1 MSLSRRRFTQ
11 LGSLAVASGLLADP
25 ASAKSPNRQ
34 FEEYRSHDALG
45 LAELVRTGQASPME
59 LLDLAI
65 ARTEAV
71 NPIINAV
78 VLEHYELAREQV
90 RRGLPA
96 GPFRG
101 VPFLLK
107 DLGIALKGTITTE
120 GSRFFSDQRLD
131 YDSTLVERYRQAGLT
146 IFGKTHSPEFGS
158 APSSESALFGKT
170 RNPWD
175 LAHSAGGS
183 SGGSAAAVAAGIIP
197 AAHASDGGGSI
208 RIPAS
213 ACGLLGLKPT
223 RGRVPMG
230 PANYESRD
238 GLSAMHVVSR
248 SVRDCAAL
256 LDVSQGPAL
265 GDAYASPVRQQPF
278 LQAMSVKPGKL
289 RIALM
294 HEPMLPLPVDS
305 ACRDAVEAA
314 AKLCESLGHRVTQDR
329 PALDA
334 MELWQTLGLV
344 SNVLV
349 AEKIGAREQ
358 QLGRSAGTNDIEPA
372 NLRALAQARKLD
384 AVSHSKARSILHN
397 ASRRL
402 AEFMENYDL
411 ILSPTLALVPPPLGV
426 LALDQP
432 PEVYSREGG
441 RAGAF
446 TALYNMTGQP
456 AISVPL
462 HWSADGLPIGV
473 MFAGRFGDEALL
485 LQMAAQLEEAKPWFH
500 RVPQLTP

>member
-1 MSLSRRRFTQ
+1 MPLSRRRFTQ
-11 LGSLAVASGLLADP
+11 LSSLVVASGLLPQA
-25 ASAKSPNRQ
+25 AMAKPNARN
-34 FEEYRSHDALG
+34 FEEYRSYDALG
-45 LAELVRTGQASPME
+45 LTELVSTGQASPME

-71 NPIINAV
+71 NPAINAV
-78 VLEHYELAREQV
+78 VIKHYELAREQV
-90 RRGLPA
+90 RQGVPA
-96 GPFRG
+96 GPFQG

-107 DLGIALKGTITTE
+107 DLGIALKGTVTTE
-120 GSRFFSDQRLD
+120 GSRFFSKQRLD
-131 YDSTLVERYRQAGLT
+131 YDSTLVERYRRAGLT

-170 RNPWD
+170 HNPWN

-230 PANYESRD
+230 PANYETRD

-256 LDVSQGPAL
+256 LDISQGAAP
-265 GDAYASPVRQQPF
+265 GDAYAAPARHRPF
-278 LQAMSVKPGKL
+278 LEAMSAKPGKL

-294 HEPMLPLPVDS
+294 REPLLPLPVDS
-305 ACRDAVEAA
+305 ACRDAVDAA
-314 AKLCESLGHRVTQDR
+314 ARLCESLGHRVSEDQPT
-329 PALDA
+329 LDA
-334 MELWQTLGLV
+334 MELWQTLGQV

-349 AEKIGAREQ
+349 AGKIAAREQ
-358 QLGRSAGTNDIEPA
+358 QLGRSAGKNDIEPA
-372 NLRALAQARKLD
+372 NLRSLADGRKID
-384 AVSHSKARSILHN
+384 AVSHSRARGILHK
-397 ASRRL
+397 ASRQL
-402 AEFMENYDL
+402 DAFMVNYDL
-411 ILSPTLALVPPPLGV
+411 ILSPTLALVPPRLGV

-432 PEVYSREGG
+432 AEAFMLEAG
-441 RAGAF
+441 RASAF
-446 TALYNMTGQP
+446 TSLYNMTGQP

-462 HWSADGLPIGV
+462 HWSADELPVGV

-485 LQMAAQLEEAKPWFH
+485 LQLAAQLEEAQPWFH
-500 RVPQLTP
+500 RVPQLTI